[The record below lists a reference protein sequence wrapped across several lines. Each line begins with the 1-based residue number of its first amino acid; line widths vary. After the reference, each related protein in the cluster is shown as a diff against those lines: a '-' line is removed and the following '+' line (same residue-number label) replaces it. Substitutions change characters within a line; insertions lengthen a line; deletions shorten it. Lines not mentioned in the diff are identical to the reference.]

1 MTDPAYEEET
11 NYEGPSGLIGRGGDT
26 LSAPVVERLRS
37 MADAQQHE
45 AGEAGGGLLPTGAPR
60 PAAGVRQEVD
70 EHVARVKEEG
80 YTVIENVIP
89 PERVAA
95 VREDIVK
102 AVDVIEAEWAAL
114 DEPDWN
120 KCPPGTSPGISQMA
134 HLLSLA
140 PYFGDERM
148 LGVARGLLD
157 PHVRI
162 AQCEAVGGTL
172 RPPNDDRPL
181 YRDWHSDWPHD
192 LTAGPHSGAIA
203 QPFPDV
209 TMALSTVWYLNDA
222 SPQSG
227 GTWVVPH
234 SHRDLRNPR
243 GVLDPIDQ
251 DAPIAGELQITA
263 PAGSVYVQDTRC
275 WHSVAANPGPTMR
288 VGVVVIYAP
297 WWLNLEFSR
306 GQTGFAGANAAR
318 VPRAAFEQLPP
329 SVQALVRHRAEGE
342 ADEIAD
348 AKWFVSAAS
357 QLKQRPPDNS
367 HVRVEPRG

>member
-1 MTDPAYEEET
+1 MTDPEQQLA
-11 NYEGPSGLIGRGGDT
+11 YEGPGALIDRAGDT
-26 LSAPVVERLRS
+26 LSDAFIDRLRGMS
-37 MADAQQHE
+37 AASQRE
-45 AGEAGGGLLPTGAPR
+45 AGDTGGGLLPTGGPR
-60 PAAGVRQEVD
+60 PAAAVRE
-70 EHVARVKEEG
+70 EIAAHIARVREQG
-80 YTVIENVIP
+80 YTVIENAIP

-95 VREDIVK
+95 IREDVVA
-102 AVDVIEAEWAAL
+102 AVDAIGAEWAAL
-114 DEPDWN
+114 GDLSWKD
-120 KCPPGTSPGISQMA
+120 CPPGAPPGVSQMA

-162 AQCEAVGGTL
+162 AQCEAVGGTM
-172 RPPNDDRPL
+172 RPPNDDRPHF
-181 YRDWHSDWPHD
+181 RAWHSDWPHD
-192 LTAGPHSGAIA
+192 LTAGAHSGAIA
-203 QPFPDV
+203 QPFPDA

-234 SHRDLRNPR
+234 SHRDPRNPR
-243 GVLDPIDQ
+243 GILDPIDES
-251 DAPIAGELQITA
+251 APIPGEVQITA

-275 WHSVAANPGPTMR
+275 WHSVAANPGPITR

-306 GQTGFAGANAAR
+306 GQTGFAGANTAR
-318 VPRAAFEQLPP
+318 MPRAAFSQLPP
-329 SVQALVRHRAEGE
+329 SVQALVRHRAAGA
-342 ADEIAD
+342 ADELAD

-367 HVRVEPRG
+367 HVRIEPRN